1 MSKINSFI
9 DYASEILGDTDKGIS
24 TSQIISIC
32 NRFAAEYNV
41 NIPHTR
47 IYKGFSQTFSNKRT
61 ALKENLLRF
70 SEEGAFKVIEH
81 ICNLNH
87 YKDDVGFKQVKIKLY
102 TNFSKY
108 VDKNDNENL
117 NIEIIENK
125 ELLSNYLKA
134 KKMYDDACSLYN
146 IGIYERNII
155 DNLRLSLELIIKQ
168 ILNNEKSLE
177 NNLSEICSYLR
188 DKGCSQEFINMF
200 KHLLD
205 YYSKYNNNNVKHND
219 NINNKEIDFVFG
231 LTNLY
236 IKLLVKEE
244 CDK

>member
-1 MSKINSFI
+1 M
-9 DYASEILGDTDKGIS
+9 
-24 TSQIISIC
+24 
-32 NRFAAEYNV
+32 
-41 NIPHTR
+41 
-47 IYKGFSQTFSNKRT
+47 
-61 ALKENLLRF
+61 
-70 SEEGAFKVIEH
+70 IEH

-87 YKDDVGFKQVKIKLY
+87 YKDDVDFKQVKIKLY
-102 TNFSKY
+102 TNFPKY
-108 VDKNDNENL
+108 VDKNDNDNL
-117 NIEIIENK
+117 N
-125 ELLSNYLKA
+125 
-134 KKMYDDACSLYN
+134 KMYDDASSLYN

-200 KHLLD
+200 KHSLD